1 MESTTNVSVSDQA
14 GQEQL
19 TFLDLRGASDADL
32 ALLQRI
38 LTHSCKV
45 QLPVCEKPE
54 QPVPETC
61 RLPPDGTEYDA
72 DEAVPRAAESPPPP
86 QPPPPPQQPQPQQQ
100 QQQRQRTP
108 IVPPTNQPGLAGEM
122 PSTSPSAMPTM
133 SAPHQM
139 MAHMMHGGAP
149 MFHPQAAPGY
159 YPGMFMPPGGNM
171 MYQMSPA
178 GYPMAPAG
186 YGAPEPPAAA
196 EQGDRRRSAGGKK
209 GGDKQLSALA
219 APFPGPGFAM
229 TPRAAT
235 GQPLMIQPF
244 PGHPYGAQY
253 AQYPYPLPYGY
264 GGYATYPS
272 GEMVLLPPPP
282 PHHMQ
287 QHPMEM
293 PVQPPPGAAEESRT
307 PLCEP
312 YGRAEEEDVPPVAED
327 APAPEADAD
336 PAPAAELEPPPVS
349 DSPSATA
356 VSIAPSATAGRVET
370 AAAVVPEPAPTGPVR
385 LSFGFNLD
393 HKLLIG
399 ENSAVQLET
408 SGVTPE
414 PTEER
419 AGDGRSSSAEPT
431 ETAPP
436 TSYVATVTVS
446 QRRVI
451 PPPEPVDFGPDSGR
465 DSPDPLPEPDRLM
478 GSPES
483 EMMIS
488 PEPAAG
494 TDSETAETPEP
505 YPTNGASS
513 PEPLPEPEL
522 DGIEELEAAA
532 QAPAP
537 VPAPAPAP
545 APAPVP
551 APAQPAARSWASLF
565 SKKTEGAAPA
575 PVAPAT
581 PKPAPAPPVPET
593 DKEILAL
600 GEALARF
607 ELCHKTVYLQPRGLT
622 NKSNWCYIN
631 AVLQALVSCTPFYH
645 LMKSLPH
652 NVGVLPDRSRTP
664 IIDAMVEFIREFSP
678 LPELPR
684 ISRRERERGQ
694 LRDIQHGA
702 PFEPGYVYAMLSRVS
717 SDAFRVAGRQEDAE
731 EFLTCLLS
739 GLQDEM
745 TDVLKLYQKSKEEDA
760 PPLNGAANG
769 DARHSDDDDD
779 GDSDDWQTIIGKN
792 RGQVTRSA
800 ELQTTPISRVFSGQL
815 RSALHRQGSKATAT
829 VQSFFSLQLDIQSP
843 QVSSV
848 EQALEALVERD
859 PVVGLTCP
867 QTGQPV
873 DAYQQA
879 ALELTPPTLILHLKR
894 FLYDPET
901 DGVQKLLKRVTFPVD
916 LELKKELLSNVR
928 TKMAPGLKRYRLFAV
943 VYHSGKESTK
953 GHYIT
958 DAYHPAYQQWVRYD
972 DSSISAVAESAV
984 LRPEPPL
991 VPYIL
996 FYRRVDTVGAH
1007 NGK

>member
-54 QPVPETC
+54 QVV
-61 RLPPDGTEYDA
+61 TEA
-72 DEAVPRAAESPPPP
+72 
-86 QPPPPPQQPQPQQQ
+86 PQQSETV
-100 QQQRQRTP
+100 TP
-108 IVPPTNQPGLAGEM
+108 AEMESESEPEPPHGCPPGPDEPAGEPGLAGEM

-287 QHPMEM
+287 HMQQHPMEM

-408 SGVTPE
+408 SG
-414 PTEER
+414 
-419 AGDGRSSSAEPT
+419 
-431 ETAPP
+431 
-436 TSYVATVTVS
+436 
-446 QRRVI
+446 RRVI

-760 PPLNGAANG
+760 PPVNGAANG
-769 DARHSDDDDD
+769 DARHSDEDED